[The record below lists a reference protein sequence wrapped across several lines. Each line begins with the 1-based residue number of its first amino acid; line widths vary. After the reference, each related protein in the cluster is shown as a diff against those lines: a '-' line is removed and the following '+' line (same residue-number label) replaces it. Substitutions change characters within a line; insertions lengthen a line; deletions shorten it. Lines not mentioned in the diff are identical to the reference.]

1 MDIPLALDGL
11 SESEIEMVCD
21 IFRSG
26 NLTMGS
32 YVAKFESEFANRFGV
47 KHAVMV
53 NSGSS
58 ANLLALEAFVDTLT
72 PQQYSDRSKYSI
84 AVPAVL
90 WPTSLWPVIQLGFRV
105 LLIDTLPNSLEIDL
119 DQLVLAKRELGDRLI
134 GAVLIH
140 PLGKSLD
147 LERIQTIREEFGLF
161 ILEDNA
167 ESLGSGDNQRFAGT
181 VGDFGTFSFYYSH
194 HITTVE
200 GGMVVTNDDKQADN
214 LRSMR
219 AHGWT
224 RNRMDKNLIQVQFP
238 ELPKDFL
245 FVTSGYNFRP
255 MEFQGA
261 LGSSQLTQ
269 LETFIEMRISNAKRI
284 HEATKNTIFSLIAAD
299 SSSTEIS
306 ETTRGKIIP
315 RPHSWMAL
323 PIHCSLGIS
332 ASQQVQ
338 KILTER
344 GISTRPL
351 LAGDFS
357 SQPAGQHP
365 MISSYRDLSN
375 SKALYA
381 SSFMVGNHH
390 NYSDEQMNY
399 LSNAFTE
406 VSSAILAEF
415 QVV

>member
-1 MDIPLALDGL
+1 MDIPLALEGL
-11 SESEIEMVCD
+11 SKSEIEMVCD

-32 YVAKFESEFANRFGV
+32 HVAKFESEFAEKFGV

-58 ANLLALEAFVDTLT
+58 ANLLALEAFVSSLT
-72 PQQYSDRSKYSI
+72 SAQYINRATYSI

-90 WPTSLWPVIQLGFRV
+90 WPTSIWPIIQLGFRA

-119 DQLVLAKRELGDRLI
+119 DQLVSAKREMGDLLI

-147 LERIQTIREEFGLF
+147 LARIQSIRDEFELF
-161 ILEDNA
+161 ILEDSC
-167 ESLGSGDNQRFAGT
+167 ESIGSGNNQRFAGT

-194 HITTVE
+194 HMTTVE
-200 GGMVVTNDDKQADN
+200 GGMVITNDAHHADN

-224 RNRMDKNLIQVQFP
+224 RNRIDKDSIQNQFP

-245 FVTSGYNFRP
+245 FLTSGYNVRP

-261 LGSSQLTQ
+261 LGSSQLLQ
-269 LETFIEMRISNAKRI
+269 LESFVEKRIENARKI
-284 HEATKNTIFSLIAAD
+284 HEATKDTNFSLIAAD
-299 SSSTEIS
+299 FNSIKIDESSK
-306 ETTRGKIIP
+306 GKIMP
-315 RPHSWMAL
+315 RLHSWMAL
-323 PIHCSLGIS
+323 PIHCSLGKE
-332 ASQQVQ
+332 ASTRSQA
-338 KILTER
+338 ILVR
-344 GISTRPL
+344 KGISTRPL

-365 MISSYRDLSN
+365 MIRTYKHLKN
-375 SKALYA
+375 SKDLYA
-381 SSFMVGNHH
+381 TSFMVGNHH
-390 NYSDEQMNY
+390 NYSNEQIDF
-399 LSNAFTE
+399 LSNTLRE
-406 VSSAILAEF
+406 VGFVTNI
-415 QVV
+415 

>member
-1 MDIPLALDGL
+1 MDIPLALEGL
-11 SESEIEMVCD
+11 STAEIEIVCEV
-21 IFRSG
+21 FRSG
-26 NLTMGS
+26 NLTLGKC
-32 YVAKFESEFANRFGV
+32 VDKFESEFANKFGV

-58 ANLLALEAFVDTLT
+58 ANLIALEAFLSTLSKH
-72 PQQYSDRSKYSI
+72 QFMDRSMYSI

-90 WPTSLWPVIQLGFRV
+90 WPTSLWPIIQLGFKV

-119 DQLVLAKRELGDRLI
+119 DKLVAAKREMGDQLI

-147 LERIQTIREEFGLF
+147 LTKIHSIREEFGLF
-161 ILEDNA
+161 ILEDNC
-167 ESLGSGDNQRFAGT
+167 ESIGSGDNNRYAGT

-200 GGMVVTNDDKQADN
+200 GGMVITDDDQHADN

-224 RNRMDKNLIQVQFP
+224 RNRRDRDVIEAQFP

-245 FVTSGYNFRP
+245 FLTSGYNVRP

-261 LGSSQLTQ
+261 LGSSQLKQ
-269 LETFIEMRISNAKRI
+269 LDSFIEKRI
-284 HEATKNTIFSLIAAD
+284 DNARRVHEAIRDTNFVLIAAESD
-299 SSSTEIS
+299 SVEIDDS
-306 ETTRGKIIP
+306 FRGKSMP
-315 RPHSWMAL
+315 RVHSWMAL
-323 PIHCSLGIS
+323 PIHCSLGKD
-332 ASQQVQ
+332 ASRRAQS
-338 KILTER
+338 ILASR

-365 MISSYRDLSN
+365 MIETYEQLNN
-375 SKALYA
+375 SKALYET
-381 SSFMVGNHH
+381 SFMVGNHH
-390 NYSDEQMNY
+390 NYSDGQMNF
-399 LSNAFTE
+399 LANTLNE
-406 VSSAILAEF
+406 VSESIE
-415 QVV
+415 V